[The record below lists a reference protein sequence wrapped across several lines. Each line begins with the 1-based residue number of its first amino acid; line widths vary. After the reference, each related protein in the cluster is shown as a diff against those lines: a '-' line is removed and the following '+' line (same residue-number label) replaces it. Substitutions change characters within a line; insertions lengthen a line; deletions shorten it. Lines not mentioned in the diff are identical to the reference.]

1 MNRLSKK
8 KQDSIEPILLLILS
22 STAYKIVVL
31 FNYKDG
37 EKCIHIDDV
46 KMNINKENT
55 QKSECSTLFRLVT
68 ILQKR

>member
-8 KQDSIEPILLLILS
+8 KQDSTEPILLLILS

-37 EKCIHIDDV
+37 EKCIRIDDV

-55 QKSECSTLFRLVT
+55 QKSECSTLFRLGDPYGN
-68 ILQKR
+68 

>member
-8 KQDSIEPILLLILS
+8 KQDSTEPILLLILS

-37 EKCIHIDDV
+37 EKCIRIDDV